1 MNDQQTLGINHR
13 NANAMKVTIDL
24 DMTPEEA
31 RRMMGMPDL
40 EPLQQEMM
48 EKMREKMLQN
58 MDDMSDPEFF
68 FKKVFPVGVQNMENF
83 QNMFSGLMSAS
94 ATGPKGKAD

>member
-1 MNDQQTLGINHR
+1 
-13 NANAMKVTIDL
+13 MKVTIDI

-31 RRMMGMPDL
+31 RKMMGMPDV

-68 FKKVFPVGVQNMENF
+68 FKKVFPVGIQGMENF
-83 QNMFSGLMSAS
+83 QKMFSGLMTTAS
-94 ATGPKGKAD
+94 KEKAD